1 MRAIWAHSEQHLHS
15 LEQVVMYQS
24 RSPTQMQGFVWLHK
38 GCLSIQPCNPVGH
51 TTRTLCLGGGREE
64 GGGRSEGGG
73 GAWGYSN
80 IPRQIG
86 KKVLSA
92 IYVWAPFNP
101 IDAFESCESPL
112 SLEQT
117 IFTHLGASRH
127 MEYVSDLPNDKYGS
141 NNDAKQ
147 R

>member
-1 MRAIWAHSEQHLHS
+1 MPWGLFGPIVNNIYTVWSRLWCIKADPQLRCRGLFGFIRGAYLFSPAIPWD
-15 LEQVVMYQS
+15 
-24 RSPTQMQGFVWLHK
+24 TQQGHCVFV
-38 GCLSIQPCNPVGH
+38 
-51 TTRTLCLGGGREE
+51 GG
-64 GGGRSEGGG
+64 GGG

-117 IFTHLGASRH
+117 ISTHLGASRH